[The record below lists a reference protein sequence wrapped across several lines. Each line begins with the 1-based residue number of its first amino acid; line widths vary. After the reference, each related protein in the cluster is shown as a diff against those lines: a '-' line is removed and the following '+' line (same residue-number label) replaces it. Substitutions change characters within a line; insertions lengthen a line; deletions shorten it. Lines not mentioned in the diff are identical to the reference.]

1 MEKVLFLNTDPLHH
15 AYLLIGQREKIKSM
29 VRDFLLQSLGLN
41 IFSSP
46 DVRVFSSS
54 NLSIDDVRQ
63 IKVYEEF
70 KDFGGERKIFI
81 IDSDFITLEA
91 QNALLK
97 ILEEP
102 TKGTHFFMIISQDTV
117 IDTLR
122 SRMYVLNL
130 NEVTP
135 EDESWLSSSLE
146 EKLELIKKITD
157 DSNSNPKQEA
167 INFVNKIERELYN
180 SGVVNNFNKIVLCQN
195 TRKYLYDKGAPIKMI
210 LESFVLSL

>member
-29 VRDFLLQSLGLN
+29 VRDFLSQSLGLN

-135 EDESWLSSSLE
+135 EDESWLSYSLE